1 VVVATEDGTHVRI
14 TPSTA
19 VVTAASTHPA
29 GVPYTV
35 NLSRGD
41 VYLLRSEV
49 MMGVPY
55 FDPTGTVVSSSKPV
69 TVISG
74 SAVTPVPQFS
84 CCADQIY
91 EQLLPV
97 RQWGREFI
105 TCPIPTRPGPD
116 LFRIVASQDGTN
128 VWRNGI
134 LKAVI
139 NRGQF
144 FEEIHDEPSV
154 VTADKPVEVAQFST
168 GADYDGTP
176 GKYADPYMSLVP
188 ATSQYADDYLVPSGT
203 PGGPFLGNHVMVTA
217 PASATGLVCVDG
229 VPIPAGSF
237 VPIPGI
243 AYSVVT
249 AAVSEGYHRVSGP
262 APFGLSLAGFYYY
275 GSYGYPGG
283 MRLTCGEAPPGGDGE
298 EPVHVY
304 PSPFRLR
311 KAVGGTLKFDG
322 LPDGS
327 KVYIYAVTGREVRVL
342 EGVKSHRLEW
352 DGLNSE
358 GKQAAAG
365 IYLYLVDLRDGK
377 TTKVIRGKIGL
388 IR

>member
-1 VVVATEDGTHVRI
+1 M
-14 TPSTA
+14 PK
-19 VVTAASTHPA
+19 AA
-29 GVPYTV
+29 
-35 NLSRGD
+35 
-41 VYLLRSEV
+41 
-49 MMGVPY
+49 
-55 FDPTGTVVSSSKPV
+55 
-69 TVISG
+69 
-74 SAVTPVPQFS
+74 
-84 CCADQIY
+84 
-91 EQLLPV
+91 
-97 RQWGREFI
+97 
-105 TCPIPTRPGPD
+105 
-116 LFRIVASQDGTN
+116 
-128 VWRNGI
+128 
-134 LKAVI
+134 I

-188 ATSQYADDYLVPSGT
+188 ATSRYADEYLVPSGT

-237 VPIPGI
+237 VPVPGT

-262 APFGLSLAGFYYY
+262 APFGLSLAGFYFY

-283 MRLTCGEAPPGGDGE
+283 MRLDCLEETAGGDGE

-304 PSPFRLR
+304 PSPFRPR

-327 KVYIYAVTGREVRVL
+327 KVYIYAVTGREVRAL
-342 EGVKSHRLEW
+342 EGVERQRLEW
-352 DGLNSE
+352 DGRNAE
-358 GKQAAAG
+358 GTPVAAG
-365 IYLYLVDLRDGK
+365 IYLYLVEVPSGGGTRR
-377 TTKVIRGKIGL
+377 IHGKIGL